1 MGLTGE
7 QKFDSKVL
15 LFYSRCLQVW
25 RHCGGI
31 FFDNRELQQV
41 DEPIDNIDEIL
52 KAIQNKE
59 FEKVDTTAKRICP
72 LCNIPM
78 VKQGSGTEVEIDSC
92 NICGATFLD
101 NGELTK
107 LRELKNKGGE
117 EIVNEAL
124 KKVEASMPK
133 ISGKPSGRV
142 TFLQNFITNLL
153 LKQNDKLKVGAR
165 FSTAPPLCSVKV
177 LYLLM

>member
-1 MGLTGE
+1 MDNKTTITCPACGKKMTKITVPE
-7 QKFDSKVL
+7 SNIEVDI
-15 LFYSRCLQVW
+15 CLDG
-25 RHCGGI
+25 CGGI

-107 LRELKNKGGE
+107 LRELKNEDGE
-117 EIVNEAL
+117 DIVNEAL

-153 LKQNDKLKVGAR
+153 LK
-165 FSTAPPLCSVKV
+165 
-177 LYLLM
+177 

>member
-1 MGLTGE
+1 
-7 QKFDSKVL
+7 
-15 LFYSRCLQVW
+15 
-25 RHCGGI
+25 
-31 FFDNRELQQV
+31 
-41 DEPIDNIDEIL
+41 
-52 KAIQNKE
+52 
-59 FEKVDTTAKRICP
+59 
-72 LCNIPM
+72 M
-78 VKQGSGTEVEIDSC
+78 VKQDSGTEVEIDSC

-153 LKQNDKLKVGAR
+153 LK
-165 FSTAPPLCSVKV
+165 
-177 LYLLM
+177 